1 MKIFLLA
8 DRAKQIKT
16 KAVVNEDPTDKLIR
30 ELKEENE
37 RLKSRIKG
45 GDVSEEELKDLAG
58 KDTLS
63 KNEVEALKKKW
74 MEEMKANMKTN
85 EKEVTDHNKT
95 TEDKASEQKAKEHHQ
110 DGALAKIMEEK
121 KSKPHLFNLNFDPQL
136 SGRLVHIFQKHE
148 LEIGNKKGKESDIC
162 MVGPGVHQQ
171 HALIRQDKH
180 HKVFL
185 RQGER
190 DCRIL
195 VNGDAITN
203 EVELH
208 HNDRLVFGSTQ
219 LWVFQNPKE
228 HGIDK
233 KKYPPITYEYAQEEI
248 AAKAGIKVDSAG
260 GADMALLQE
269 DLIDVMPAVEEA
281 NSISEELDK
290 KVKFEIILISPHML
304 GKMQGSAKADVRF

>member
-1 MKIFLLA
+1 MVRDYFRQELTYNFFFSA

-37 RLKSRIKG
+37 RLKNRIKG
-45 GDVSEEELKDLAG
+45 GDVSEEELKDLSG
-58 KDTLS
+58 KDSVS
-63 KNEVEALKKKW
+63 KDELADLKKKW
-74 MEEMKANMKTN
+74 LEEMKANMKNN
-85 EKEVTDHNKT
+85 EKEEKDHAKST
-95 TEDKASEQKAKEHHQ
+95 QEKASEQQAKEHHK
-110 DGALAKIMEEK
+110 DGALSKIMEEK
-121 KSKPHLFNLNFDPQL
+121 KSKAHLFNLNFDPQL
-136 SGRLVHIFQKHE
+136 SGRLVHIFQKHD

-162 MVGPGVHQQ
+162 MVGPGLHEQ

-180 HKVFL
+180 HAVFI
-185 RQGER
+185 RPGER

-195 VNGDAITN
+195 VNGDTITG

-228 HGIDK
+228 KGIDS

-248 AAKAGIKVDSAG
+248 AAKAGIKVSAANRLIG
-260 GADMALLQE
+260 KVVQSRRRPLLG
-269 DLIDVMPAVEEA
+269 P
-281 NSISEELDK
+281 
-290 KVKFEIILISPHML
+290 SP
-304 GKMQGSAKADVRF
+304 S